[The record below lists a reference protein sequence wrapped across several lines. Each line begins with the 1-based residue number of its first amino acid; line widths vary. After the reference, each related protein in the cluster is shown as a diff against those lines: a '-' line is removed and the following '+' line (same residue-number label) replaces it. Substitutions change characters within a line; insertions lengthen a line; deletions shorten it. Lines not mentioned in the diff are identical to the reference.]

1 MFALVMGALGIQSEL
16 WRQVELPAS
25 GQSTTSLASL
35 SERPAAELRASG
47 ERVCCFESTTAG
59 LIQAALIASPGASEL
74 TTCGAV
80 SYTTSRCA
88 FG

>member
-1 MFALVMGALGIQSEL
+1 MRNLLIAGGTGKVGSHLVQ
-16 WRQVELPAS
+16 R
-25 GQSTTSLASL
+25 L

-88 FG
+88 FR